1 MSERLMMEGKLSG
14 LERDAKALR
23 YRMEGLCSQIRGQL
37 NTALTS
43 VEEMEIPEA
52 AQHMRDLEL
61 AWTEYQIIDSQIDRL
76 KKELGR
82 G

>member
-1 MSERLMMEGKLSG
+1 MNERLMMEGKLAG

-23 YRMEGLCSQIRGQL
+23 YRMEGMCTLIRSML
-37 NTALTS
+37 NTSLTL
-43 VEEMEIPEA
+43 VEEIDYPGA
-52 AQHMRDLEL
+52 AANMRELEL
-61 AWTEYQIIDSQIDRL
+61 AGAEHLILDSKIARL